1 MNRENQYF
9 RVWQVAKNVARGIQA
24 VDLGHTEIQDGHI
37 RLDEFGLFY
46 RLSSIARLGYN
57 CPIRVVFNDGANAS
71 SKHVVVICNEET
83 KFRHLLPLGREPR
96 RTQNCACTLAS
107 LMLNV
112 FLRFRLSP
120 LLLVRE

>member
-1 MNRENQYF
+1 MNCENQDF

-37 RLDEFGLFY
+37 RLDEFGFFY

-57 CPIRVVFNDGANAS
+57 CPIRVVFNDGTNAS
-71 SKHVVVICNEET
+71 SKHVVVICNEKA

-96 RTQNCACTLAS
+96 RPPKSVRAPLAS
-107 LMLNV
+107 LMPSAFLGFRVSTV
-112 FLRFRLSP
+112 F
-120 LLLVRE
+120 